1 MTQILPHT
9 PLSDVILREP
19 DVIPLINRWGITLGV
34 GTDTVAEICQRHSID
49 TLLFCTILNTY
60 VNDNY
65 FPVRNLMEC
74 DPRQLAHYLTLTY
87 QSYIHYQIPNID
99 RHFDMLI
106 QRSGTDNNL
115 AHFRRFFG
123 ELKQQI
129 MDRIDFDLGQWFPA
143 IARGEYVDVP
153 ESTDINDQLS
163 DLKQMLVSHIQGSYD
178 TNLCYAVITVIFAL
192 CKDMLKNNRL
202 RDRILRAIT
211 CEPAAAPATTSGNP
225 LSAREIE
232 VLRLVAMGY
241 INKEIAS
248 ELGIS
253 FNTVLSHRRNI
264 TAKLGI
270 RSVSGL
276 GVYALTRGYITEHQ
290 LM

>member
-9 PLSDVILREP
+9 QLSEVILREP
-19 DVIPLINRWGITLGV
+19 DVIPLINRWGIRLGV
-34 GTDTVAEICQRHSID
+34 ASDTVAEICSRKGID
-49 TLLFCTILNTY
+49 TLLFCTILNTF

-74 DPRQLAHYLTLTY
+74 DPRKLSQYLTLTY
-87 QSYIHYQIPNID
+87 QYYLNYQIPNID
-99 RHFDMLI
+99 RHFDMLM
-106 QRSGTDNNL
+106 QRSGADNNL
-115 AHFRRFFG
+115 QHISRFFN
-123 ELKQQI
+123 ELKRQI
-129 MDRIDFDLGQWFPA
+129 ISRIDFDLNEWFPA
-143 IARGEYVDVP
+143 IADGRNIDVP

-163 DLKQMLVSHIQGSYD
+163 DLRHMLVSHLEGNYEP
-178 TNLCYAVITVIFAL
+178 NLCYAVITAIFAL
-192 CKDMLKNNRL
+192 AKDMHKNNRL

-211 CEPAAAPATTSGNP
+211 CEPASSANAPSATP

-241 INKEIAS
+241 INKEIAA

-253 FNTVLSHRRNI
+253 FNTVLTHRRNI
-264 TAKLGI
+264 TAKLSI
-270 RSVSGL
+270 KSVSGL

-290 LM
+290 LV

>member
-9 PLSDVILREP
+9 QLSDVILRDP
-19 DVIPLINRWGITLGV
+19 DIIPLINRWGIKLGV
-34 GTDTVAEICQRHSID
+34 GADTVAEICQRHGID
-49 TLLFCTILNTY
+49 TLLFCTILNTF

-65 FPVRNLMEC
+65 FPVRHLMEC
-74 DPRQLAHYLTLTY
+74 DPPQLIQYLTLTY
-87 QSYIHYQIPNID
+87 KSYTHYQLPTID
-99 RHFDMLI
+99 RHFDMLM

-115 AHFRRFFG
+115 PHLRRFFN

-129 MDRIDFDLGQWFPA
+129 VARINFDLEQWFPA
-143 IARGEYVDVP
+143 IAEGRQIDVP
-153 ESTDINDQLS
+153 ESTDINEQLS
-163 DLKQMLVSHIQGSYD
+163 DIKRMLVSHLQGSYD
-178 TNLCYAVITVIFAL
+178 TNLCYAVITVIFSL

-211 CEPAAAPATTSGNP
+211 CPPTVSTAQTQATP

-232 VLRLVAMGY
+232 VLRLVALGR
-241 INKEIAS
+241 INKEIAT

-253 FNTVLSHRRNI
+253 FNTVLTHRRNI

-276 GVYALTRGYITEHQ
+276 GAYALTRGYITEHQ
-290 LM
+290 LS

>member
-9 PLSDVILREP
+9 QLSDVILREP
-19 DVIPLINRWGITLGV
+19 DVIPLINRWGIRLGV
-34 GTDTVAEICQRHSID
+34 CADTVAEICQRQDID
-49 TLLFCTILNTY
+49 TLLFCTILNTF

-74 DPRQLAHYLTLTY
+74 DPLKLSQYLTLTY
-87 QSYIHYQIPNID
+87 QYYLHYQIPNID
-99 RHFDMLI
+99 RHFDMLM
-106 QRSGTDNNL
+106 QRSGTTNNL
-115 AHFRRFFG
+115 QHIRRFFN

-129 MDRIDFDLGQWFPA
+129 ISRIDFDLNEWFPA
-143 IARGEYVDVP
+143 IADGRNINVP
-153 ESTDINDQLS
+153 ESSDINDHLS
-163 DLKQMLVSHIQGSYD
+163 DLRHMLVNHLEGDYEP
-178 TNLCYAVITVIFAL
+178 NLCYAVISAIFAL
-192 CKDMLKNNRL
+192 AKDMHKNNRL

-211 CEPAAAPATTSGNP
+211 CEHAENVAPQSATP

-241 INKEIAS
+241 INKEIAA

-253 FNTVLSHRRNI
+253 FNTVLTHRRNI

-270 RSVSGL
+270 KSVSGL

-290 LM
+290 LV